1 MKFNAD
7 GKDISWGKKI
17 IIAKYT
23 AKDQNALGVYID
35 ELERI
40 GISAS

>member
-1 MKFNAD
+1 MQMAK
-7 GKDISWGKKI
+7 ISVGAKKI